1 MSAGRRFIELADEF
15 RKQGSIMLV
24 GHPHSNMKDEQC
36 VEDFGSTPFILAQ
49 LWTMLVNVGLPP
61 MSLPLHLLWWLY
73 LVRNYPTKRV
83 FSRVLHCVGVTYR
96 KYLQPIKLAMM
107 ILQRTVVSLYQS
119 NICTCSFFLWYC
131 IYHVTSHN
139 KLYFVLIITRFLIR
153 IEL

>member
-49 LWTMLVNVGLPP
+49 LWTMLVINVGLPP

-107 ILQRTVVSLYQS
+107 ILQRTVVSLS
-119 NICTCSFFLWYC
+119 NICTCSFFLC

-139 KLYFVLIITRFLIR
+139 KLYVALIITRFLIR
-153 IEL
+153 IGR